1 MVNRPSRYDA
11 STEDKQ
17 YVWKNMIINFI
28 ERYFYIICFA
38 TYAREHVRNS
48 RLSLC

>member
-1 MVNRPSRYDA
+1 MVGRGTLFGRYDA

-17 YVWKNMIINFI
+17 YIWRTMIINFI

-38 TYAREHVRNS
+38 TYVRENVS
-48 RLSLC
+48 

>member
-1 MVNRPSRYDA
+1 MTRYDA

-17 YVWKNMIINFI
+17 FVWKTMIVNFI

-38 TYAREHVRNS
+38 TYAREHVRK
-48 RLSLC
+48 RRKLL